1 MAVLTIS
8 RQFGAGGRTLG
19 AKVAKRLNYL
29 FEDDVIIQEIARK
42 AKVTKSSV
50 MGHEQTAGSL
60 ISRIL
65 STVVDRG
72 YMERLTGDKV
82 GYLDED
88 IYVETLTD
96 VIAEFAK
103 RDNVVLLGRAGQY
116 ILQNNENVFHI
127 LMVAEEADRIDFIM
141 KNYNLSPEK
150 ARHTV
155 EQGDKRRRNLYS
167 KFAKSG
173 YDNPMLYHLCLN
185 MSRISIDKAVDLVC
199 DMIDGDE

>member
-1 MAVLTIS
+1 MAVITIS

-19 AKVAKRLNYL
+19 AKVAQKLNYL
-29 FEDDVIIQEIARK
+29 FEDDAIIQEIAKK
-42 AKVTKSSV
+42 AKVSKSSV

-72 YMERLTGDKV
+72 YMERLTGNKV
-82 GYLDED
+82 GYIDEVV
-88 IYVETLTD
+88 YVEALTD
-96 VIAEFAK
+96 VITEFAK
-103 RDNVVLLGRAGQY
+103 RDNIVLLGRASQY
-116 ILQNNENVFHI
+116 ILQNTENVFHI
-127 LMVAEEADRIDFIM
+127 LMVAAKADRISFIQ

-150 ARHTV
+150 ARHSV

-173 YDNPMLYHLCLN
+173 YDNPMLYNMCLN
-185 MSRISIDKAVDLVC
+185 MSRISLDRAVDLVC
-199 DMIDGDE
+199 KMVDV

>member
-1 MAVLTIS
+1 MAVITIS

-19 AKVAKRLNYL
+19 AKVAQRLNYL
-29 FEDDVIIQEIARK
+29 FEDDAIIQEIAKK
-42 AKVTKSSV
+42 AKVSKSSV

-82 GYLDED
+82 GYIDED
-88 IYVETLTD
+88 VYVETLTD
-96 VIAEFAK
+96 VITEFAK
-103 RDNVVLLGRAGQY
+103 RDNIVLLGRASQY
-116 ILQNNENVFHI
+116 ILQNTENVFHI
-127 LMVAEEADRIDFIM
+127 LMVAAEADRISFIQ

-150 ARHTV
+150 ARHSV
-155 EQGDKRRRNLYS
+155 EKGDKRRRNLYS

-173 YDNPMLYHLCLN
+173 YDNPMLYNMCLN
-185 MSRISIDKAVDLVC
+185 MSRISLDRAVDLVC
-199 DMIDGDE
+199 KMVDV